1 MTEPFD
7 LERVILTN
15 NQAAFNRWVGIEVVS
30 AQGGQSEL
38 QVTWKEDLGQY
49 AGFLHA
55 GVIAGL
61 LDTACGF
68 AAATVVGNV
77 LASHFSMNCM
87 APAVGSSFVVKG
99 EVVRAG
105 KRQAFTRANLF
116 AISPDGSVKH
126 VASGET
132 ILLPVT

>member
-1 MTEPFD
+1 LNEPFD
-7 LERVILTN
+7 LTRVKTTN
-15 NQAAFNRWVGIEVVS
+15 EQAAFNRWVGIKVIL
-30 AQGGQSEL
+30 AANGKSEL
-38 QVTWKEDLGQY
+38 AVRWKDDLGQY
-49 AGFLHA
+49 SGFLHA

-68 AAATVVGNV
+68 AAATIVGNV

-87 APAVGSSFVVKG
+87 APAVGSSFTVRA

-105 KRQAFTRANLF
+105 KRQAFTRADLF
-116 AISPDGSVKH
+116 ASSDGMTKRH

-132 ILLPVT
+132 ILLPVS